1 MNLAHISAGENLPW
15 DVNVLIEIPYG
26 GPPVKYEI
34 HHTLQTLVS
43 VFIIS
48 LKPNS
53 TLAFAFSITF
63 YVLSHFG

>member
-34 HHTLQTLVS
+34 HKETKIQIYT
-43 VFIIS
+43 
-48 LKPNS
+48 KEEQR
-53 TLAFAFSITF
+53 
-63 YVLSHFG
+63 